1 MAKFISNSNI
11 YKMAQDFKSYV
22 EKNKKVPYRFVYNN
36 IEFFTMEMQDIMT
49 YCLLNLKSN
58 CNVGNTG
65 WCENANGDSINE
77 NILKD
82 DYMNQAQRVHDYVL
96 KNNKMPNYVTSVKS
110 KKRVNIDLFSFCVAK
125 ILVFYKN
132 NGQLPNYC
140 LYNSSDLSQS
150 KTTSSS
156 STTVSTG
163 LKSYLTSTGCSGMG
177 QCTGYYC
184 ACNSLQQCFY
194 RLTGIQ
200 VAESTIASVAGTTTA
215 GTGHSGIETAVAW
228 FNRKYGKNVKITWKN
243 FSDLGSSESARW
255 SALQSYINKG
265 AVFCHLLYR
274 DQWGHYEVPKQVSG
288 DNVIILN
295 SLGSSCGGNTY
306 CGYIETRTK
315 TAHRRYINGIS
326 QKSIAI
332 LTI

>member
-1 MAKFISNSNI
+1 MSKYISNANI
-11 YKMAQDFKSYV
+11 YKMAQDVKTYV
-22 EKNKKVPYRFVYNN
+22 EKNKKFLNKGTYGGT
-36 IEFFTMEMQDIMT
+36 EFTWNEMQDIMT
-49 YCLLNLKSN
+49 YCLLNLSTNINAGSYK
-58 CNVGNTG
+58 
-65 WCENANGDSINE
+65 WCANANGDSINE
-77 NILKD
+77 KILKN
-82 DYMNQAQRVHDYVL
+82 DYMDQAKRVHNYIL
-96 KNNKMPNYVTSVKS
+96 KNGQIPNNVTTVKS
-110 KKRVNIDLFSFCVAK
+110 KKRVNIDLFTYCVAK

-140 LYNSSDLSQS
+140 LYDSNALKAQ
-150 KTTSSS
+150 TSS
-156 STTVSTG
+156 STTTTTNSG
-163 LKSYLTSTGCSGMG
+163 LRAYLTNTGCSGLG

-228 FNRKYGKNVKITWKN
+228 FNRKYGKNIKITWKN

-255 SALQSYINKG
+255 SALQSYMNKG
-265 AVFCHLLYR
+265 AVFCHINYR
-274 DQWGHYEVPKQVSG
+274 DQYGHYEVPKQVSG
-288 DNVIILN
+288 DNVIVLN

-315 TAHRRYINGIS
+315 NTHRRYINGIS